1 MNGARTVRMTIGIHE
16 RRRINPSVGHWMW
29 PLVKEFCL
37 YWNHTKVLL
46 SVVFNWK
53 VCAICGKGTGSN
65 AAEQELS
72 SESKQ
77 RTPVLNSF
85 QSLLIYTVG
94 WFITEPRGPNRV
106 YLKFTHCFAEIEF
119 EDVRGWY
126 EKQDNVWGRHQKQDL
141 LRVQWRRGSH
151 RSARH
156 FMLNNLRTEQ

>member
-37 YWNHTKVLL
+37 YWNHTKVYYQLFSIEKCAL
-46 SVVFNWK
+46 SVAKAPAAMQLSSPQRANKEHLSLTLFK
-53 VCAICGKGTGSN
+53 VCWYTPWDGS
-65 AAEQELS
+65 L
-72 SESKQ
+72 
-77 RTPVLNSF
+77 
-85 QSLLIYTVG
+85 QSPEAP
-94 WFITEPRGPNRV
+94 TE

-141 LRVQWRRGSH
+141 LRVQWCRGSH
-151 RSARH
+151 RSACH
-156 FMLNNLRTEQ
+156 FMLYDLRTEE